1 MKMAQKGTNNSKNFY
16 FHEIKD
22 IKGKKKLAPEDS
34 EIIEDIVQVHEI
46 KEIRNINQ
54 TNQVLRYPGICQIK
68 LEGEPASRG
77 NSYNVNYQQYDDY
90 QNNECYNEQ
99 YNPCNE
105 YVEYQPQNEM
115 ISDEVDLN
123 NGQDDVN
130 IGYVDAPF
138 LAEENEEEEN
148 NLDEN
153 GEENG
158 NKIENLIESIFDKL
172 NSDEI
177 LNNNDLKNN
186 FESLDEDGK
195 NEVIEGIKIKIENN
209 EQQNR
214 FDQFLNS
221 LS

>member
-1 MKMAQKGTNNSKNFY
+1 MKVFK
-16 FHEIKD
+16 
-22 IKGKKKLAPEDS
+22 
-34 EIIEDIVQVHEI
+34 I

-54 TNQVLRYPGICQIK
+54 PNQILRYPRNCQIK

-77 NSYNVNYQQYDDY
+77 NSYNINYQQYNDY
-90 QNNECYNEQ
+90 QNSECYNEQ
-99 YNPCNE
+99 FNPCNE
-105 YVEYQPQNEM
+105 YVEYQPQNEI
-115 ISDEVDLN
+115 ISEEVELN
-123 NGQDDVN
+123 NGEDNVN

-153 GEENG
+153 CEEKD
-158 NKIENLIESIFDKL
+158 NKIENLIESIFEQL

>member
-1 MKMAQKGTNNSKNFY
+1 MKMAQKNKNNSKHFY

-22 IKGKKKLAPEDS
+22 IKGKKKLTPEDS

-54 TNQVLRYPGICQIK
+54 PNQILRYPRNCQIK

-77 NSYNVNYQQYDDY
+77 NSYNINYQQYNDY
-90 QNNECYNEQ
+90 QNSECYNEQ
-99 YNPCNE
+99 FNPCNE
-105 YVEYQPQNEM
+105 YVEYQPQNEI
-115 ISDEVDLN
+115 ISEEVELN
-123 NGQDDVN
+123 NGEDNVN

-153 GEENG
+153 CEEKD
-158 NKIENLIESIFDKL
+158 NKIENLIESIFEQL

-177 LNNNDLKNN
+177 LNNNDLKNS
-186 FESLDEDGK
+186 FESLDEDEK
-195 NEVIEGIKIKIENN
+195 NEIIEGIKIKIENN